1 MRDLEIIVIGG
12 SAGALEPLLEIL
24 ATLPPAVT
32 APVAIVLHLAP
43 RHPSLLPGL
52 LARATS
58 RAIHEPE
65 DKEPLCRGEVY
76 VAPPN
81 YHMLVERRRTIAL
94 SVDDPVHFS
103 RPSIDVL
110 FESAADAFGDCVAGV
125 VLSGTNADGAA
136 GLARIARAGGVA
148 LVQAAASAEH
158 PFMPSAA
165 AQRAG
170 DVHALAPREVGPF
183 LARLAGSP
191 SAPEPSP

>member
-32 APVAIVLHLAP
+32 APVAIVVHLAP

-52 LARATS
+52 IARASS
-58 RAIHEPE
+58 RPIHEPE
-65 DKEPLCRGEVY
+65 DKAPLCRGEIY

-81 YHMLVERRRTIAL
+81 YHMLVERRRTISL
-94 SVDDPVHFS
+94 SVDDPVNFS

-110 FESAADAFGDCVAGV
+110 FESAACAFGTRVAGL

-136 GLARIARAGGVA
+136 GLGRIAGAGGVA
-148 LVQAAASAEH
+148 LVQALESAEH

-170 DVHALAPREVGPF
+170 AVHALAPREVGPF
-183 LARLAGSP
+183 LASLPSSS